1 MNNNTKQ
8 NTTSPLMYTSKTFNR
23 DYICRVDGTIG
34 GLTLH
39 TAVGYNTMLAILGD
53 TAEKVFARLERNKAE
68 KLAVRPF
75 HGLTITYYRH

>member
-8 NTTSPLMYTSKTFNR
+8 NTTSPLMYTSKEFNR

-39 TAVGYNTMLAILGD
+39 TAVGFNTMLDILGD
-53 TAEKVFARLERNKAE
+53 TAEKVFARLERNKAD

-75 HGLTITYYRH
+75 HGLVITYYRH

>member
-8 NTTSPLMYTSKTFNR
+8 NTTSTLMYTSKTFNR
-23 DYICRVDGTIG
+23 NYICRVDGTIG

-53 TAEKVFARLERNKAE
+53 TAEKVFTRLERNKAE
-68 KLAVRPF
+68 KLAVKPY
-75 HGLTITYYRH
+75 HGLTITFYCH

>member
-8 NTTSPLMYTSKTFNR
+8 NTTSTLMYTSKTFNR

-39 TAVGYNTMLAILGD
+39 TAVGFHTMLAILGD
-53 TAEKVFARLERNKAE
+53 TAEKVFARLERCKDD
-68 KLAVRPF
+68 KLAVKPF

>member
-1 MNNNTKQ
+1 MDNNTKQ
-8 NTTSPLMYTSKTFNR
+8 HTTSTLMYTSKEFNR

-39 TAVGYNTMLAILGD
+39 TAVGFNTMLAILGD
-53 TAEKVFARLERNKAE
+53 TAEKVFARLERNKAD

-75 HGLTITYYRH
+75 HGLVITYYRH

>member
-8 NTTSPLMYTSKTFNR
+8 NTTTALLYTSKEFNR
-23 DYICRVDGTIG
+23 DFICRVDGTIG

-39 TAVGYNTMLAILGD
+39 TAVGYYTMMDILGD
-53 TAEKVFARLERNKAE
+53 TAEKVLTRLNRCKAE

-75 HGLTITYYRH
+75 HGLVITYYRH

>member
-8 NTTSPLMYTSKTFNR
+8 NTTSQLMYTSKTFNR

-53 TAEKVFARLERNKAE
+53 TAEKVFTRLERNKAD
-68 KLAVRPF
+68 KLIVKPF
-75 HGLTITYYRH
+75 HGLVITFYCH

>member
-1 MNNNTKQ
+1 MDKNTKQ
-8 NTTSPLMYTSKTFNR
+8 NTTSPLMYTSKAFNR

>member
-8 NTTSPLMYTSKTFNR
+8 NTTQTLLYTSKEFNR
-23 DYICRVDGTIG
+23 DYMCRVDGTIG

-39 TAVGYNTMLAILGD
+39 TAVGYYTMLAILGD
-53 TAEKVFARLERNKAE
+53 TAEKVFARLERNKAD